1 MESKKEEKELETIRL
16 YAWATQKMA
25 VEIWELEIEKQIWGW
40 KEKFS
45 FRNMFLEVLTECR
58 AGNYKQR
65 LRINSK
71 NLHFQKDLGLN
82 TFLHVISKI
91 LPLLVGYFFLSL
103 IYIIL
108 NIVSVMVKVIAVTN
122 MVSIEKLQI
131 LNDTTCKCIIK

>member
-1 MESKKEEKELETIRL
+1 
-16 YAWATQKMA
+16 
-25 VEIWELEIEKQIWGW
+25 
-40 KEKFS
+40 
-45 FRNMFLEVLTECR
+45 MFLEVLTECG